1 MSGGERMPSSC
12 KIAIIG
18 GGLAGLAAANAL
30 KTFGM
35 QAEVFETAPALGEIG
50 AAVNASPQAVK
61 ALQAIGV
68 GDKVA
73 AAGHLSRGIYTRN
86 MQTGEF
92 LEFNDRFKAGEK
104 YGAPYYT
111 FHRADL
117 LDALASGLDRSAV
130 HLGHRLTGVE
140 EQSDRV
146 MLTFANGAT
155 VEAGIVIGADGVRSV
170 IRQALYGADNP
181 TYTGQMVW
189 RSLLNGSDVPADVM
203 EPMGHT
209 QWVGPGCHF
218 IAYYIRQGKL
228 INIVTQED
236 TDKWV
241 EEGWST
247 RGDPEEMRRS
257 FPNPEP
263 RFAKLLSL
271 ITECSKW
278 GLFTRPL
285 TQNWGRGRIQL
296 IGDAAHAMLPNAGQ
310 GACQAFEDAYVLGR
324 WLETSRDPIEAFAN
338 FRRVRIPRV
347 HGVQRLSISNA
358 RFKHM
363 RDKDVQKESIN
374 SGKGSVHG
382 NSDWVWGY
390 DPIGEWNKDPVV
402 PTVYAAGFETVR

>member
-1 MSGGERMPSSC
+1 MPSSC
-12 KIAIIG
+12 RIAIVG

-30 KTFGM
+30 KTFGIK
-35 QAEVFETAPALGEIG
+35 AEVFETAPALGEIG

-61 ALQAIGV
+61 ALRAIGV
-68 GDKVA
+68 GEKVA
-73 AAGHLSRGIYTRN
+73 AVAHLSPGIYTRN

-92 LEFNDRFKAGEK
+92 LEFNDRGKIAER

-117 LDALASGLDRSAV
+117 LDALASGLDHSAI

-140 EQSDRV
+140 ERNDRV
-146 MLTFANGAT
+146 VLSFANGSQ
-155 VEAGIVIGADGVRSV
+155 VEAEYVIGADGVRSV
-170 IRQALYGADNP
+170 IRHALYGSDNP

-189 RSLLNGSDVPADVM
+189 RSLLNGSDVPPEVL
-203 EPMGHT
+203 EPKGHT

-218 IAYYIRQGKL
+218 LAYYIRQGRSV
-228 INIVTQED
+228 NIVTQED

-247 RGDPEEMRRS
+247 RGDPDEMRSS

-263 RFAKLLSL
+263 RLKKLLSL
-271 ITECSKW
+271 VSECSKW

-310 GACQAFEDAYVLGR
+310 GACQAFEDSYILGR
-324 WLETSRDPIEAFAN
+324 WLDACRDPAEAFAN
-338 FRRVRIPRV
+338 FRRIRIPRV
-347 HGVQRLSISNA
+347 HGVQRLSFSNA

-363 RDKDVQKESIN
+363 RDATAQKESIA
-374 SGKGSVHG
+374 SGKASVHG
-382 NSDWVWGY
+382 SAEWVWGY
-390 DPIGEWNKDPVV
+390 DPVTEWNKDSNV
-402 PTVYAAGFETVR
+402 PTVYAA